1 MIQMQH
7 NKSKKGT
14 RMESTLQRL
23 IDIIQDILVVKV
35 EPKSSLQDLG
45 ADEIDRLEL
54 IMTYEEKFD
63 EHIGDEL
70 ANKIRLDM
78 SIDDIASMLDAET
91 VKSA

>member
-1 MIQMQH
+1 
-7 NKSKKGT
+7 
-14 RMESTLQRL
+14 MESTLQRL

-35 EPKSSLQDLG
+35 EPKSSLKDLG